1 MQSITVCKQPRLRTF
16 VQKRKTETHKIRLYG
31 PFDILPGPKNLIKQD
46 HISCTLIWHVQLEWR
61 MGISDW
67 NWSILHIWLVMK
79 RYKWFTLFTFI
90 SKIKENRN
98 IWCKFFKLEISWIS
112 QTLKSISENLMASWK
127 NYFDNYIFLLAVR
140 GGPWVWKVMMHGWTR
155 MDNVYQSKS
164 KDSGRDCEHH
174 FQLSFVL
181 PLFFCNITK
190 KFKTSLHFVAPD
202 FDWQRQPGWVC
213 CPGDQAQRLLNKPQ
227 GAGPPCNIMWYF
239 TTLDIIHMSLCLHIT
254 R

>member
-127 NYFDNYIFLLAVR
+127 NYFDNYIFCWQSGVVPGFGKLWCMDELE
-140 GGPWVWKVMMHGWTR
+140 WT
-155 MDNVYQSKS
+155 MFIN
-164 KDSGRDCEHH
+164 
-174 FQLSFVL
+174 L
-181 PLFFCNITK
+181 N
-190 KFKTSLHFVAPD
+190 
-202 FDWQRQPGWVC
+202 QR
-213 CPGDQAQRLLNKPQ
+213 
-227 GAGPPCNIMWYF
+227 
-239 TTLDIIHMSLCLHIT
+239 TLDVIADIIFNYHLPDI
-254 R
+254 